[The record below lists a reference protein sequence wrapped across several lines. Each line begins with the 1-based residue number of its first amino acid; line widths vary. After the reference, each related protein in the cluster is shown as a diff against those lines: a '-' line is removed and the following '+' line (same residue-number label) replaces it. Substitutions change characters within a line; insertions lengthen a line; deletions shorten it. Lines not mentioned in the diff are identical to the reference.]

1 MEEKGI
7 APSGNELFSLPP
19 GPATLCFD
27 KNEFMKKTFSVDEFL
42 HENRNAGSLEII
54 RDDLGLYLKVLRSA
68 MIELINQ
75 DYADFV
81 DLSAN
86 LIGLD
91 EQIEGIQGPLEKLRA
106 EIALVKAALESSMH
120 EIANCLE
127 QKKALRGHK
136 KSLQSLARCQ
146 ASLEKLET
154 MLRRDEQQQQR
165 EPVAVAVAI
174 NATLL
179 ERAALE
185 SIQLQFNIKFCKD
198 FLDPSKQQLAQEL
211 WNELLGRL
219 QEYFLRALDDP
230 EPKELER
237 CLRIYCTLDECRTA
251 ETVFR
256 REIVAPFMNRVIS
269 ETSLQNSPQGLTG
282 IYNQIL
288 DFVSMRM
295 KHLCQLTKRNGKVKG
310 YSFVVNAFWA
320 EVERRMETNMSSIF
334 APGNPDAFY
343 QKYKCTL
350 EFLERIELILDD
362 AEDVAQF
369 KAHAQYRS
377 FQVRW
382 NLPVYFQIRF
392 QEIGSTFEASCSGA
406 IIDRQQILG
415 TTTISASQ
423 FNVAQFSGALTAIS
437 RCWQEGIFLSQL
449 FHRFLKLT
457 LQILARLAVWCDGA
471 IVAKIDDPT
480 ITGVEQAQSIRI
492 RFLVAL
498 YSDLGN
504 IVLKI
509 PSIVNLAADKSSS
522 LGVPRAELEAAL
534 GECGTLFRTKQTHV
548 QRSIVQELI
557 ASSLVPLKQ
566 ASDIPRLYRKTNREL
581 PSRCCPYVE
590 QVLAPTDSFK
600 RTYDSMIVGDAMRE
614 FLCGVYSH
622 VTVQYYQVI
631 DEVITSVQKTE
642 ESLRRLKNLRDRNT
656 GGSAGGQQPVAGSSA
671 APTDDDKIRLQLQV
685 DVMHFARYI
694 KEEAQIPWQQIDKL
708 PELIQ
713 LAEEAIKGR
722 PGLEGSQTS
731 IA

>member
-1 MEEKGI
+1 MEEKGT
-7 APSGNELFSLPP
+7 APGGNELFSLPP

-91 EQIEGIQGPLEKLRA
+91 EQIEGIHGPLEKLRA
-106 EIALVKAALESSMH
+106 EIALVKAALEGSMH

-154 MLRRDEQQQQR
+154 MLRRDPQE
-165 EPVAVAVAI
+165 AVTVPI

-198 FLDPSKQQLAQEL
+198 FLDPAKQQLAQEL
-211 WNELLGRL
+211 WNELLSRL

-251 ETVFR
+251 EAVFR

-269 ETSLQNSPQGLTG
+269 EMSLQNSPQGLTG

-392 QEIGSTFEASCSGA
+392 QEIGSTFEASCSGP
-406 IIDRQQILG
+406 IIDRQQIAS
-415 TTTISASQ
+415 TAISASQ

-437 RCWQEGIFLSQL
+437 RCWQEGIFLPQL

-471 IVAKIDDPT
+471 IVAKIDQDPA
-480 ITGVEQAQSIRI
+480 ITGEQAQSIRI

-509 PSIVNLAADKSSS
+509 PSIVNLAADKASS
-522 LGVPRAELEAAL
+522 LAVPRTDLEAAL
-534 GECGTLFRTKQTHV
+534 GECGTLFHTKQTHV

-590 QVLAPTDSFK
+590 QVLAPTDTFRRS
-600 RTYDSMIVGDAMRE
+600 YASMIVGDAMRE

-656 GGSAGGQQPVAGSSA
+656 GSGTTGQPTVPGST

-694 KEEAQIPWQQIDKL
+694 EDEAQIPWQQVDKL

-722 PGLEGSQTS
+722 PGLEASQTS
-731 IA
+731 T